1 MSDEQSKLAQLCIL
15 TDSDLDAIDLEARHT
30 FLVHR
35 TSVRGQIFTAADSW
49 DSHVA
54 WATAALIRK
63 RLLECEASSM

>member
-1 MSDEQSKLAQLCIL
+1 MSDTSKEIEALAQLCVL
-15 TDSDLDAIDLEARHT
+15 TDDDFEAIDLEARRT
-30 FLVHR
+30 FLIHH

-63 RLLECEASSM
+63 RILASE